1 MNFLID
7 EGNIFIFIQMVY
19 LILVFH
25 LFALIT
31 INLLNDHK
39 SCHWLILIV
48 ITCTHKNKCTTLN
61 FNQQFRENI

>member
-48 ITCTHKNKCTTLN
+48 ITCTHKKINA
-61 FNQQFRENI
+61 QP